1 MHLLTWEHV
10 PEHLEYIISNFV
22 RRPASTIEPDYE
34 SHLFSRCIAKS
45 TFDDLLQAHSV
56 DEFVAVL
63 DTLEARRDQK
73 NQINDLQNI
82 ISSMMDCDE
91 SEAVWLS
98 QSANLLWTILFEN
111 LSLRIPDNED
121 EKISI
126 TELVQDCLDTQK

>member
-1 MHLLTWEHV
+1 M
-10 PEHLEYIISNFV
+10 I
-22 RRPASTIEPDYE
+22 
-34 SHLFSRCIAKS
+34 
-45 TFDDLLQAHSV
+45 
-56 DEFVAVL
+56 
-63 DTLEARRDQK
+63 
-73 NQINDLQNI
+73 
-82 ISSMMDCDE
+82 DCYE